1 MRSNISFSVEVLW
14 VFMGD
19 IGSKIGLEDRP
30 FVIKMCYGVR
40 ILRRISDSLRFL
52 SGCKIYYSR
61 ETALEFKVKSR
72 VMYLFYTYPTIIP
85 SRFFCISRFI
95 NVSPKSEFIAKY
107 REIN

>member
-14 VFMGD
+14 IFMGD

-61 ETALEFKVKSR
+61 ETALKFKVKSR
-72 VMYLFYTYPTIIP
+72 VLCTCSIRIPRLFLHD
-85 SRFFCISRFI
+85 SF
-95 NVSPKSEFIAKY
+95 AY
-107 REIN
+107 RDLLTFLLSQNLLQSIEK